1 MEQGKEINLSN
12 LLGKLN
18 IDSQT
23 VTDLTTKFKDNAD
36 QFLQSMKNPPELREV
51 LENAGIDAE
60 EINKVV
66 RQFEQAYNSASP
78 SGGRT
83 SLAIGLTVASFV
95 IFQI

>member
-66 RQFEQAYNSASP
+66 RQFEQAFNSAS
-78 SGGRT
+78 GDRT
-83 SLAIGLTVASFV
+83 SLAFGLTVASLV